1 MTFYNLYSIFFVM
14 LVYFCPWICVT
25 LDASHRH
32 PPEALVSRVI
42 DLVVAWDTEGRWVG
56 RDRYS
61 NRGFPQ
67 CFVGWEAWLHL
78 ATHAC
83 RNWLRHFLW
92 GYGLKVLVRVWFL
105 CHCSIVTLNFCLQR
119 GRGAHSLVLL
129 RWTGLL
135 RLCPYNWS
143 IFHRILTTCATS
155 NNKLLILS
163 KSYNRL
169 SIRRWRAFW
178 VSSTRS
184 VKHWFIKTWRSG
196 HRTLTLRLQLLTN
209 EEIITSFNIT
219 YLGFCRVCEYIAV

>member
-42 DLVVAWDTEGRWVG
+42 DLVVAWDTEGRWVS

-67 CFVGWEAWLHL
+67 CFVWWEAWLHL

-83 RNWLRHFLW
+83 RNWLGHFLW

-135 RLCPYNWS
+135 RLCPYNYQ
-143 IFHRILTTCATS
+143 F
-155 NNKLLILS
+155 
-163 KSYNRL
+163 
-169 SIRRWRAFW
+169 
-178 VSSTRS
+178 
-184 VKHWFIKTWRSG
+184 FIIY
-196 HRTLTLRLQLLTN
+196 LRLVPPAIINCWSYPNPTIDWVLGDGGRFGLAVLGLLSTGSSKPD
-209 EEIITSFNIT
+209 EVGIE
-219 YLGFCRVCEYIAV
+219 L